1 MANEAVKIL
10 FVDAEKVA
18 LRALE
23 RELEDE
29 PFELLLANGGKEA
42 LELLMNNEIAVFA
55 TALMMPI
62 IGGQELLNIV
72 KNDYPDT
79 IRLIFSGTS
88 DMKKIKKIIS
98 QGDANIYLTKPFK
111 FEEELKPKL
120 AQSLEMYEE
129 KNAIKSLKKVL
140 FITLEKI
147 RDGIFVFNSAGE
159 VRYMN
164 PAGKSLLGNQL
175 ENIKKYMLNV
185 SQKDGNRQMAFPG
198 EGGVELILE
207 LIATNIEWESERA
220 NIAYLWKKTGE

>member
-120 AQSLEMYEE
+120 AQSLEMY
-129 KNAIKSLKKVL
+129 
-140 FITLEKI
+140 
-147 RDGIFVFNSAGE
+147 
-159 VRYMN
+159 
-164 PAGKSLLGNQL
+164 
-175 ENIKKYMLNV
+175 
-185 SQKDGNRQMAFPG
+185 
-198 EGGVELILE
+198 
-207 LIATNIEWESERA
+207 
-220 NIAYLWKKTGE
+220 